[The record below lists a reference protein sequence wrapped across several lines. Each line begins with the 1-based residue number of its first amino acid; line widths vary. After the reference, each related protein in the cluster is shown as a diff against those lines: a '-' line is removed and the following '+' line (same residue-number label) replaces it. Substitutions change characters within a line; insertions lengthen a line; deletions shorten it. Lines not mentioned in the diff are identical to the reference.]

1 MALLKIRAGRFSLA
15 WQRSAWQDF
24 CNFVGLVKDLTNTV
38 YCRWQFQ
45 IWNEMMTVH
54 KLLPS
59 LLFAVDL
66 SGYIKK
72 GFDKYSNGAV
82 SYCIHTQYTL
92 GFSKHYKHKTNLAH
106 LSCSLYTKW
115 RNDSWKFT
123 SCGDLVWSSVH
134 TVKDSVWSPAHT
146 VRDSVWSPVHTVRD
160 SVWSPVHTV
169 RYSVWS
175 PVHTA
180 RDSVW
185 NYVLYCKRFS
195 L

>member
-1 MALLKIRAGRFSLA
+1 MAIPDLK
-15 WQRSAWQDF
+15 
-24 CNFVGLVKDLTNTV
+24 
-38 YCRWQFQ
+38 
-45 IWNEMMTVH
+45 WNDDSPQT
-54 KLLPS
+54 S
-59 LLFAVDL
+59 TLFAL
-66 SGYIKK
+66 CCRPFWILKK
-72 GFDKYSNGAV
+72 ALINIQMVPSVIAY
-82 SYCIHTQYTL
+82 IHTQYTL

-160 SVWSPVHTV
+160 SVG
-169 RYSVWS
+169 S